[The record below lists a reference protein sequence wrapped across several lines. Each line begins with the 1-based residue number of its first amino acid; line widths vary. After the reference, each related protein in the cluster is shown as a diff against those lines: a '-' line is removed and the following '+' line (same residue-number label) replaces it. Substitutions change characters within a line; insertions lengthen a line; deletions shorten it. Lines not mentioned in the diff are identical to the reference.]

1 MHLTTQR
8 RAAWALVALAVG
20 AFTYVTAEVLPIG
33 LLTVMAADLDR
44 SPSETGLLVTGYA
57 AVVVL
62 ASLPL
67 TRLTQRVPRRRLLTV
82 TLGVFVAGMLL
93 TAVAPNY
100 PTLLAA
106 RLLVAATQALFWS
119 VATPAAAAMF
129 PPEIR
134 GRAIARMSIGSSLG
148 PVLGVPVGTW
158 LGQQVGW
165 RTAFA
170 LAAAVGLITCVTVAT
185 LMPGRRQTD
194 AGSGGH
200 EPGRGA
206 TPDARRYALLIVA
219 TVIGVGGYLTA
230 YTYVTPFLLD
240 FGGFAPSAL
249 SPLLLASGISGVAG
263 TIVVGRLLDSRPRAA
278 LVGPLALIT
287 CALLALYVFGAVHAV
302 AVVALCVTG
311 MSFSALAAAIASRAL
326 QVAPGSTDIASAGSG
341 SAFNIGIAGGSLLG
355 GALIDHSGVRSVTV
369 AGAVLTAAALAAL
382 LCERWV
388 APARPSA
395 PERTAPA
402 RSAR

>member
-100 PTLLAA
+100 PVLLGG

-148 PVLGVPVGTW
+148 PVLGVPAGTW

-170 LAAAVGLITCVTVAT
+170 LAAAVGLVTCVTVAT
-185 LMPGRRQTD
+185 LMPRV
-194 AGSGGH
+194 GSDGH

-230 YTYVTPFLLD
+230 YTYITPFLLD
-240 FGGFAPSAL
+240 FGGFAPAAL
-249 SPLLLASGISGVAG
+249 SPLLLASGIAGVAG
-263 TIVVGRLLDSRPRAA
+263 TIVVGRLLDSRPRTA

-287 CALLALYVFGAVHAV
+287 CALLTLYVFGALHPV
-302 AVVALCVTG
+302 AVIALCVTG

-341 SAFNIGIAGGSLLG
+341 SAFNVGIAGGSLLG

-369 AGAVLTAAALAAL
+369 AGALLTAAALAAL

-388 APARPSA
+388 APARASA
-395 PERTAPA
+395 PERRAPA
-402 RSAR
+402 RSAQ

>member
-100 PTLLAA
+100 PVLLGG

-148 PVLGVPVGTW
+148 PVLGVPAGTW

-165 RTAFA
+165 RMAFA
-170 LAAAVGLITCVTVAT
+170 LAAAVGLVTCVTVAT
-185 LMPGRRQTD
+185 LMPRV
-194 AGSGGH
+194 GSDGH

-230 YTYVTPFLLD
+230 YTYITPFLLD
-240 FGGFAPSAL
+240 FGGFAPAAL
-249 SPLLLASGISGVAG
+249 SPLLLASGIAGVAG
-263 TIVVGRLLDSRPRAA
+263 TIVVGRLLDRRPRTA

-287 CALLALYVFGAVHAV
+287 CALLTLYVFGALRPV

-341 SAFNIGIAGGSLLG
+341 SAFNVGIAGGSLLG

-369 AGAVLTAAALAAL
+369 AGALLTAAALAAL

-388 APARPSA
+388 APTRASA
-395 PERTAPA
+395 PERTAPT
-402 RSAR
+402 RSGRY

>member
-67 TRLTQRVPRRRLLTV
+67 TRLTQRVPRRRLLTA
-82 TLGVFVAGMLL
+82 TLAVFVAGMLL

-148 PVLGVPVGTW
+148 PVLGVPAGTW

-165 RTAFA
+165 RAAFA
-170 LAAAVGLITCVTVAT
+170 LAAAVGLVTCITVAA
-185 LMPGRRQTD
+185 LMPGRRQ
-194 AGSGGH
+194 AGGGSDGH

-230 YTYVTPFLLD
+230 YTYITPFLLE
-240 FGGFAPSAL
+240 FGGFAPAAL
-249 SPLLLASGISGVAG
+249 SPLLLASGIAGVTG
-263 TIVVGRLLDSRPRAA
+263 TIVVGRLLDSRPRTA

-287 CALLALYVFGAVHAV
+287 CALLGLYAFGAVHAV
-302 AVVALCVTG
+302 AVVALCLTG

-369 AGAVLTAAALAAL
+369 AGALLTATALAAL

-388 APARPSA
+388 APARRSA
-395 PERTAPA
+395 PEPAAPA
-402 RSAR
+402 RSAP

>member
-67 TRLTQRVPRRRLLTV
+67 TRLTQRVPRRRLLTA
-82 TLGVFVAGMLL
+82 TLAVFVAGMLL

-129 PPEIR
+129 PPEKR
-134 GRAIARMSIGSSLG
+134 GRAIARMSIGSALG
-148 PVLGVPVGTW
+148 PVLGVPAGTW

-170 LAAAVGLITCVTVAT
+170 LAAAVGLVTCVTVAA
-185 LMPGRRQTD
+185 LMPGPRQ
-194 AGSGGH
+194 AGAGVERH

-206 TPDARRYALLIVA
+206 TPDGRRYALLIVA

-230 YTYVTPFLLD
+230 YTYITPFLLE
-240 FGGFAPSAL
+240 FGGFSPGAL
-249 SPLLLASGISGVAG
+249 SPLLLASGIAGVTG
-263 TIVVGRLLDSRPRAA
+263 TVIVGRLLDSRPRAA
-278 LVGPLALIT
+278 LIGPLALIT
-287 CALLALYVFGAVHAV
+287 CALLAMYAFGALQP
-302 AVVALCVTG
+302 VVVTALCVTG

-341 SAFNIGIAGGSLLG
+341 SAFNVGIAGGSLLG
-355 GALIDHSGVRSVTV
+355 GALIDHSGVRNVTM
-369 AGAVLTAAALAAL
+369 AGALLTATALVAL

-388 APARPSA
+388 AGARHPA
-395 PERTAPA
+395 PEPAAPG
-402 RSAR
+402 RGGR

>member
-100 PTLLAA
+100 PALLAA

-206 TPDARRYALLIVA
+206 TPDGRRYALLIVA

-302 AVVALCVTG
+302 AVVAICVTG

-341 SAFNIGIAGGSLLG
+341 SAFNVGIAGGSLLG

>member
-33 LLTVMAADLDR
+33 LLTVMATDLDR

-67 TRLTQRVPRRRLLTV
+67 TRLTQRVPRRRLLTA
-82 TLGVFVAGMLL
+82 TLAVFVAGMLL

-148 PVLGVPVGTW
+148 PVLGVPAGTW

-165 RTAFA
+165 RAAFA
-170 LAAAVGLITCVTVAT
+170 LAAAVGLVTCVTVAT
-185 LMPGRRQTD
+185 LMPGRRQ
-194 AGSGGH
+194 AGPGSH

-230 YTYVTPFLLD
+230 YTYITPFLLE
-240 FGGFAPSAL
+240 FGGFAPAAL
-249 SPLLLASGISGVAG
+249 SPLLLASGIAGVTG
-263 TIVVGRLLDSRPRAA
+263 TIVVGRLLDSRPRTA
-278 LVGPLALIT
+278 LAGPLALIT
-287 CALLALYVFGAVHAV
+287 CALLGLYAFGAVHPV

-369 AGAVLTAAALAAL
+369 AGAVLTAAALGVL

-388 APARPSA
+388 SPVRPAA

-402 RSAR
+402 RSAH

>member
-33 LLTVMAADLDR
+33 LLTVMAADLNR

-100 PTLLAA
+100 PVLLGG

-129 PPEIR
+129 PAEIR

-148 PVLGVPVGTW
+148 PVLGVPAGTW

-165 RTAFA
+165 RMAFA
-170 LAAAVGLITCVTVAT
+170 LAAAVGLVTCVTVAT
-185 LMPGRRQTD
+185 LMPRV
-194 AGSGGH
+194 GSDGH

-230 YTYVTPFLLD
+230 YTYITPFLLD
-240 FGGFAPSAL
+240 FGGFAPAAL

-263 TIVVGRLLDSRPRAA
+263 TVVVGRLLDSRPRAA

-287 CALLALYVFGAVHAV
+287 CALLALYVFGALHPV

-341 SAFNIGIAGGSLLG
+341 SAFNVGIAGGSLLG

-388 APARPSA
+388 APGRASA

-402 RSAR
+402 RSAH

>member
-44 SPSETGLLVTGYA
+44 TPSETGLLVTGYA

-67 TRLTQRVPRRRLLTV
+67 TRLTHRVPRRRLLTA

-100 PTLLAA
+100 PVLLGG
-106 RLLVAATQALFWS
+106 RLLVGATQALFWS

-148 PVLGVPVGTW
+148 PLLGVPAGTW

-165 RTAFA
+165 RAAFA
-170 LAAAVGLITCVTVAT
+170 LTAAVGLVTCVTVAA
-185 LMPGRRQTD
+185 LMPGGRRAA
-194 AGSGGH
+194 AGSDGH

-230 YTYVTPFLLD
+230 YTYITPFLLQ
-240 FGGFAPSAL
+240 FGGFSPAAL

-263 TIVVGRLLDSRPRAA
+263 TIVVGRLLDSRPRTA

-287 CALLALYVFGAVHAV
+287 CALLTLYAFGAVHPV

-311 MSFSALAAAIASRAL
+311 MSFSALAAAIASRAI

-355 GALIDHSGVRSVTV
+355 GALIDHSGVRSVTA
-369 AGAVLTAAALAAL
+369 AGAALTAAALAVL
-382 LCERWV
+382 LCERWL
-388 APARPSA
+388 APARASA

>member
-240 FGGFAPSAL
+240 FSGFAPSAL

-302 AVVALCVTG
+302 AVVAICVTG

-341 SAFNIGIAGGSLLG
+341 SAFNVGIAGGSLLG

>member
-67 TRLTQRVPRRRLLTV
+67 TRLTRRVPRRRLLTA

-100 PTLLAA
+100 PVLLGA

-129 PPEIR
+129 PPEVR

-185 LMPGRRQTD
+185 LMPRV
-194 AGSGGH
+194 GSGGH

-230 YTYVTPFLLD
+230 YTYITPFLLD
-240 FGGFAPSAL
+240 FGGFAPAAL

-263 TIVVGRLLDSRPRAA
+263 TIVVGRLLDSRPRTA

-287 CALLALYVFGAVHAV
+287 CALLTLYFFGALHPV

-341 SAFNIGIAGGSLLG
+341 SAFNVGIAGGSLLG

-388 APARPSA
+388 APARASA
-395 PERTAPA
+395 PEQAAPA
-402 RSAR
+402 RSAP

>member
-33 LLTVMAADLDR
+33 LLTIMAADLDR

-302 AVVALCVTG
+302 AVVAICVTG

-341 SAFNIGIAGGSLLG
+341 SAFNVGIAGGSLLG

>member
-100 PTLLAA
+100 PVLLGG

-148 PVLGVPVGTW
+148 PVLGVPAGTW

-165 RTAFA
+165 RMAFA
-170 LAAAVGLITCVTVAT
+170 LAAAVGLVTCVTVAT
-185 LMPGRRQTD
+185 LMPRV
-194 AGSGGH
+194 GSDGH

-230 YTYVTPFLLD
+230 YTYITPFLLD
-240 FGGFAPSAL
+240 FGGFAPAAL
-249 SPLLLASGISGVAG
+249 SPLLLASGIAGVAG
-263 TIVVGRLLDSRPRAA
+263 TIVVGRLLDRRPRTA

-287 CALLALYVFGAVHAV
+287 CALLTLYVFGALHPV

-341 SAFNIGIAGGSLLG
+341 SAFNVGIAGGSLLG

-369 AGAVLTAAALAAL
+369 AGALLTAAALAAL

-388 APARPSA
+388 APTRASA
-395 PERTAPA
+395 PERTAPT
-402 RSAR
+402 RSGRY

>member
-302 AVVALCVTG
+302 AVVAICVTG

-341 SAFNIGIAGGSLLG
+341 SAFNVGIAGGSLLG

>member
-1 MHLTTQR
+1 MYLTTQR

-100 PTLLAA
+100 PVLLGG

-148 PVLGVPVGTW
+148 PVLGVPAGTW

-170 LAAAVGLITCVTVAT
+170 LAAAVGLVTCVTVAT
-185 LMPGRRQTD
+185 LMPRV
-194 AGSGGH
+194 GSDGH

-230 YTYVTPFLLD
+230 YTYITPFLLD
-240 FGGFAPSAL
+240 FGGFAPAAL
-249 SPLLLASGISGVAG
+249 SPLLLASGIAGVAG
-263 TIVVGRLLDSRPRAA
+263 TIVVGRLLDSRPRTA

-287 CALLALYVFGAVHAV
+287 CALLTLYVFGALHPV

-341 SAFNIGIAGGSLLG
+341 SAFNVGIAGGSLLG

-369 AGAVLTAAALAAL
+369 AGALLTAAALAAL

-388 APARPSA
+388 APARATA

-402 RSAR
+402 RSAH

>member
-100 PTLLAA
+100 PVLLGG

-148 PVLGVPVGTW
+148 PVLGVPAGTW

-170 LAAAVGLITCVTVAT
+170 LAAAVGLVTCVTVAT
-185 LMPGRRQTD
+185 LMPRV
-194 AGSGGH
+194 GSDGH

-230 YTYVTPFLLD
+230 YTYITPFLLD
-240 FGGFAPSAL
+240 FGGFAPAAL
-249 SPLLLASGISGVAG
+249 SPLLLASGIAGVAG
-263 TIVVGRLLDSRPRAA
+263 TVVVGRLLDNRPRTA

-287 CALLALYVFGAVHAV
+287 CALLAMYVFGALHPV

-341 SAFNIGIAGGSLLG
+341 SAFNVGIAGGSLLG
-355 GALIDHSGVRSVTV
+355 GALIDHAGVRSVTV
-369 AGAVLTAAALAAL
+369 AGALLTAAALAAL

-388 APARPSA
+388 APARASA

-402 RSAR
+402 RSAH

>member
-302 AVVALCVTG
+302 AVVAICVTG

-341 SAFNIGIAGGSLLG
+341 SAFNVGIAGGSLLG
-355 GALIDHSGVRSVTV
+355 GALIDHSEVRSVTV